1 MLEYRN
7 TSLIYSR
14 GVLMF
19 YVDRRANVIKLN
31 EYQPFSLNKLP
42 TPIAGFERINNR
54 KVNYH
59 RDFLVRTDVYTLRSV
74 VCAKVNEAT
83 GDSNVVIGSTTLL
96 RRLKDEET
104 VTMTHMKPPKQ

>member
-1 MLEYRN
+1 MMTEPVHLKRAKDTQQLFVNHKGMLEYRN

-59 RDFLVRTDVYTLRSV
+59 PDFLVRTDVYFKICCL
-74 VCAKVNEAT
+74 C
-83 GDSNVVIGSTTLL
+83 
-96 RRLKDEET
+96 
-104 VTMTHMKPPKQ
+104 